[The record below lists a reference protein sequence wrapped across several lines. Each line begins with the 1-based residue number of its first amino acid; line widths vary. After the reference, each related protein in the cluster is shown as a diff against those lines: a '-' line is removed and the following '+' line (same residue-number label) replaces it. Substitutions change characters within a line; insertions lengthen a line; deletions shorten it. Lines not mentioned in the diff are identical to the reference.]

1 MQGHPLGDPPYFH
14 CCVEAG
20 SFGGVAPA
28 TNAGRLIPCCAN
40 WAKRAGH
47 RTPTSWF
54 SKSHLWRGSA
64 KVVARVVPSLYMAF
78 LWAWEAVPLSSK
90 KEVHPWTALL
100 VHNSETSDEVLKSA
114 CAGLFCSH
122 FLSYAYTEPITVG
135 YSSTLGPAWPC
146 TWPERSW
153 FSPMPSVYP
162 RLQACT
168 LLC

>member
-1 MQGHPLGDPPYFH
+1 MKLVAWAMQGHLLGDPIYFH

-78 LWAWEAVPLSSK
+78 LWAWEAVPLPSK

-100 VHNSETSDEVLKSA
+100 VHNSETSDEVLKKCLRWPVLFTLPQLRLYRANYCWLLFNAGA
-114 CAGLFCSH
+114 CLALH
-122 FLSYAYTEPITVG
+122 LA
-135 YSSTLGPAWPC
+135 
-146 TWPERSW
+146 
-153 FSPMPSVYP
+153 
-162 RLQACT
+162 
-168 LLC
+168 